1 MKRFILSVILVMM
14 IMMMTSRDRIYFFE
28 YINGSCFLLLLS
40 YDFRDFNRL
49 LSGKSVP
56 GET

>member
-14 IMMMTSRDRIYFFE
+14 IMMMTSRDRIYFYEF
-28 YINGSCFLLLLS
+28 IGGSCFLLLLS

-49 LSGKSVP
+49 LSSKSVP
-56 GET
+56 VET